1 MEMCIPME
9 CVYLWHYLRTEKE
22 DILVNSQNIKQ
33 AIGMQ
38 TIFIFKMKLQKEQLL
53 AKYDF
58 FSASDASISNTYCNW
73 NVHAMP

>member
-22 DILVNSQNIKQ
+22 NILVNSQNIKQ

-38 TIFIFKMKLQKEQLL
+38 TIFIFKMKLQKE
-53 AKYDF
+53 
-58 FSASDASISNTYCNW
+58 
-73 NVHAMP
+73 